1 MTIQATF
8 NREALNILT
17 LIVSEISKVEP
28 AARNR
33 IITSTIQTCLS
44 SKTPISTMTSKEI
57 ISFQENLLNKFRYLE
72 WIKYNQ

>member
-28 AARNR
+28 ATRNR

-72 WIKYNQ
+72 WIK